1 MKKKLSEMS
10 LEELWNL
17 FPIILKEHNPIWKE
31 YYNEEEIVL
40 KNNLPNISN
49 ISHIGST
56 SIPSIWAK
64 PIIDILVEIPKEDDI
79 NDYIE
84 LILKQGYIC
93 MSKSKKRISFNKG
106 YTENGFAEKVYH
118 LHLRYKGDNDELY
131 FRDYLIDNP
140 EVAKEYEKLKLDL
153 WKKYEHNRDGYTN
166 AKTEFVQK
174 YTEKAKLIYLN
185 NSINI
190 SKVRC

>member
-10 LEELWNL
+10 LEELWQL
-17 FPIILKEHNPIWKE
+17 FPIVLKEHNPIWKD
-31 YYNEEEIVL
+31 YYNEEETLL

-64 PIIDILVEIPKEDDI
+64 PIIDILVETPKEDDI

-93 MSKSKKRISFNKG
+93 IAGKVPIKYFCEKYYGFSELIMKG
-106 YTENGFAEKVYH
+106 KV
-118 LHLRYKGDNDELY
+118 K
-131 FRDYLIDNP
+131 
-140 EVAKEYEKLKLDL
+140 
-153 WKKYEHNRDGYTN
+153 
-166 AKTEFVQK
+166 
-174 YTEKAKLIYLN
+174 
-185 NSINI
+185 
-190 SKVRC
+190 

>member
-10 LEELWNL
+10 LEELWKL

-40 KNNLPNISN
+40 RNNLPNVSN

-118 LHLRYKGDNDELY
+118 LHLRYKHSGNMS
-131 FRDYLIDNP
+131 R
-140 EVAKEYEKLKLDL
+140 
-153 WKKYEHNRDGYTN
+153 
-166 AKTEFVQK
+166 
-174 YTEKAKLIYLN
+174 
-185 NSINI
+185 
-190 SKVRC
+190 